1 MGIALKVMLILVLAP
16 KAFAAKG
23 LSEEEALSLAADL
36 MLIKF
41 ENRVEQCEKMG
52 AKNVAGLYD
61 VLRLAGAR
69 RTDVLPVKSTDM
81 IERAKQSYRSGL
93 AQLPVSKPDKPDHIA
108 LICDRTYNQL
118 AELDNLGIAKLAERG
133 VAEFGLR

>member
-1 MGIALKVMLILVLAP
+1 MMLVLATP
-16 KAFAAKG
+16 TVMAANG

-41 ENRVEQCEKMG
+41 ENRVDQCEKMG
-52 AKNVAGLYD
+52 AKNMAGLYD
-61 VLRLAGAR
+61 ALRLAGAR
-69 RTDVLPVKSTDM
+69 RTDVLPVKSTQM
-81 IERAKQSYRSGL
+81 IERAKQSYRTGL
-93 AQLPVSKPDKPDHIA
+93 AQLPVSRPEKADHVA

-118 AELDNLGIAKLAERG
+118 AELDSSGLLKLAERG